1 MHDFD
6 DALSC
11 AVLWQLPS
19 NPTANHSMLHTKY
32 RKSGVKRVSL
42 GGIGDRGDEK

>member
-1 MHDFD
+1 MRNFD

-19 NPTANHSMLHTKY
+19 NPTANHPRLHAKFP
-32 RKSGVKRVSL
+32 KSGVGRVSL
-42 GGIGDRGDEK
+42 GGIGDRGDQK